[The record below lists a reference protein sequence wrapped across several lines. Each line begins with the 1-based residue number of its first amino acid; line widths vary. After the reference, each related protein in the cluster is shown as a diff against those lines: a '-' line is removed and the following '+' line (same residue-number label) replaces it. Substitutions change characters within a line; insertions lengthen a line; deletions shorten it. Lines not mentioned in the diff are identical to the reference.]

1 MKGKEQDK
9 MKKSGK
15 PDTTMLDEIDYK
27 IIQLLKEN
35 AKAKMQ
41 DIGQKVHLTGQAV
54 SNRINRMEKMG
65 IIKGY
70 SVIVDRDIN
79 PDKVVAFV
87 TVHMKSTD
95 HAGFQKWCRR
105 REEIIESHRISGEG
119 CYLLKTETVSQ
130 EDLNNLLDEI
140 LTYANYSVSI
150 SINHIK

>member
-1 MKGKEQDK
+1 

-15 PDTTMLDEIDYK
+15 PDITMLDEIDYK

-70 SVIVDRDIN
+70 SVIVDCDIN

-95 HAGFQKWCRR
+95 HAGFQKWCRL

>member
-1 MKGKEQDK
+1 

-15 PDTTMLDEIDYK
+15 PDITMLDEIDYK

-70 SVIVDRDIN
+70 SVIVDCDIN

-95 HAGFQKWCRR
+95 HAGLQKWCRL